1 MADENYAIKV
11 QFEGINDAIA
21 DFQKLQTAVANI
33 KAPVFNLGGAEA
45 AKIAEASLKK
55 LQLEIDTLE
64 KKKAQS
70 AANDATRSASLLAQL
85 EKQKAASSIRVS
97 DGADKE
103 AARIAQETLRYKQ
116 QIAAIDAKIFNPVD
130 IANAKAL
137 AAEINKLNLEKIKK
151 GFDDASPVT
160 FNQFISASTEKA
172 RDLAEQLQNT
182 SQTLERI
189 GISFNQ
195 VSSAANQAFLAFDTA
210 KTKVATLS
218 NESTAFANTAVK
230 LSGDLKNQVTSI
242 DILSAQYEI
251 LSSGFTS
258 AADASEIARV
268 SVLGAKAGFTD
279 TATVA
284 DATTSV
290 LNAYGLAASDAAS
303 IVDKFAVVQD
313 KGKTTIAQFAG
324 QLGNIAPIAKAAGV
338 SFDEVAAAI
347 ATVTA
352 SGVKTES
359 AVSGTRQAIVN
370 LLKPTGEAARE
381 LEKYGIANS
390 AATLKA
396 EGLSGV
402 LKRLAANGATSSEQL
417 SKIFTDVDGLAA
429 VLPLISGN
437 LGKFNENLEAVGKSS
452 GKAKAGFDVVAN
464 SAEGRLTEATNK
476 INEAL
481 INIGRGSTLA
491 FAPFFAAVGGLVN
504 VFNSLPAPVQGSI
517 GALIGLAGSV
527 ATTGAAI
534 AAVGAATPAFLG
546 GLKLFAPALV
556 TVGSSSAVASSGLA
570 TLGATSEATTLSL
583 NKAAVGINV
592 LKTSFAGLLIFG
604 AIESFNTF
612 NNVLTR
618 TTNISKDAK
627 KAYDDYLV
635 TLATPIIPPESPF
648 PDQRKE
654 IFDNLSLLEKTN
666 QFIFDSLDKQ
676 SFGLLKRF
684 TPLQGA
690 VDTAIQ
696 QQKIG
701 FSDAITLSNKLA
713 EATQNRINSVSK
725 GEKLSKRDIDDTRK
739 AIESNIK
746 AVEALAIAQSDDAGK
761 SAKKSQL
768 AFLDRQLEQFN
779 KLTSEVDKNKSA
791 QIQSTEEVSKA
802 QKQAAKELADVR
814 NAEAERAISRK
825 ISDEKTANERRN
837 AQVVADIERANAKTL
852 DAQKRTDA
860 QALEKLKAEQQVQLQ
875 DRQRTFDDRQNQQ
888 KIQVEQQIQKLKE
901 SFDNQQREKQRA
913 FDNAQ
918 ASAKETLAN
927 RLAAID
933 QAATDR
939 RAERDKQITSALI
952 TARSAIA
959 IEGAATPEEKSKLV
973 DQQRIIQNAASL
985 ATGTALTQDQL
996 IAQAKQLAQVFAITT
1011 KEQQEKVLFALDAIE
1026 KANDAKR
1033 AELDKVEDLKRE
1045 AEKRALQKAFDE
1057 EQQLAKQTFED
1068 GLRQQT
1074 IDFESSVLT
1083 PQKQALERTLQDQKL
1098 AFERGEL
1105 ATLKQQQL
1113 TQENALKLQQE
1124 TEIEARQL
1132 AFANDLEAKKFAFKQ
1147 QEIALDR
1154 KYEDEKIAREAAFKA
1169 EQRKLDEQSAA
1180 KVMGIKSLSNL
1191 PSAAVGLPKFAQG
1204 VTNFVGGAALVGER
1218 GAEIVT
1224 LPRGSN
1230 VIPANQTKNIL
1241 NNSGGNKTFN
1251 INVTTQG
1258 SDPVA
1263 IALEVQRELARAMA
1277 LSF

>member
-21 DFQKLQTAVANI
+21 DFQKLQAAVANI

-55 LQLEIDTLE
+55 LQLEIDALE

-268 SVLGAKAGFTD
+268 SVIGAKAGFTD

-359 AVSGTRQAIVN
+359 AVSGTRQAIIN

-592 LKTSFAGLLIFG
+592 LKASFAGLLIFG

-635 TLATPIIPPESPF
+635 TLATPIIPPKSPF

-666 QFIFDSLDKQ
+666 QFIFDSLDKP
-676 SFGLLKRF
+676 FGLLTRF

-761 SAKKSQL
+761 FAKKSQL

-791 QIQSTEEVSKA
+791 QIQSTEEVSQA

-860 QALEKLKAEQQVQLQ
+860 QALEKLKAEQQIQLQ

-901 SFDNQQREKQRA
+901 SFDNQQSEKQRA

-918 ASAKETLAN
+918 ASAKEALAN

-952 TARSAIA
+952 TARSAIT

-1074 IDFESSVLT
+1074 VDFESSVLT
-1083 PQKQALERTLQDQKL
+1083 PQKQALERSLQDQKL
-1098 AFERGEL
+1098 AFESGEL

-1124 TEIEARQL
+1124 TEIESRQL

-1218 GAEIVT
+1218 GPEIVT